1 MQTADGFTWTSPEGV
16 TGYVRAALPDTPAA
30 LPTER
35 NSHAAVAIDSDL
47 LILGGESNAEL
58 VHEMCMV
65 DTEQQVIKSLFIPS
79 WVVRQV
85 QRHCLLQA
93 VCMLRW
99 PLHMK
104 LAFFTPFP
112 AEVKFSSTCLL
123 SSYVTCKF
131 ITLGSLDC
139 QGALAWVEPILNGPA
154 PAPRKGASAACTQN
168 RFVVIFGGKG
178 VDADGKEGLKE
189 DLLLLELEG
198 GPSTIKV
205 SSLDIKGVKPAPRMN
220 AMLQV
225 RIQTTRSKL
234 D

>member
-112 AEVKFSSTCLL
+112 AEVKSFLHLFAVFLC
-123 SSYVTCKF
+123 
-131 ITLGSLDC
+131 
-139 QGALAWVEPILNGPA
+139 N
-154 PAPRKGASAACTQN
+154 
-168 RFVVIFGGKG
+168 
-178 VDADGKEGLKE
+178 
-189 DLLLLELEG
+189 
-198 GPSTIKV
+198 
-205 SSLDIKGVKPAPRMN
+205 
-220 AMLQV
+220 LQV
-225 RIQTTRSKL
+225 YHTWLT
-234 D
+234 